1 VKEWG
6 TDILAGGGVV
16 CDVGE
21 VAEVRIVPLFVLA
34 PKHEGR
40 HPHSCRQSK
49 KKVKKRE
56 VSKVKS
62 SEVSK
67 VKPSRQDRH
76 SSPAQSALC
85 QRRVHRL
92 SDSSL

>member
-1 VKEWG
+1 LGFSSGCSLGCILGKEWG

-21 VAEVRIVPLFVLA
+21 VAEVRIVPLLVLA

-49 KKVKKRE
+49 VKKKVKIK
-56 VSKVKS
+56 
-62 SEVSK
+62 
-67 VKPSRQDRH
+67 
-76 SSPAQSALC
+76 
-85 QRRVHRL
+85 
-92 SDSSL
+92 